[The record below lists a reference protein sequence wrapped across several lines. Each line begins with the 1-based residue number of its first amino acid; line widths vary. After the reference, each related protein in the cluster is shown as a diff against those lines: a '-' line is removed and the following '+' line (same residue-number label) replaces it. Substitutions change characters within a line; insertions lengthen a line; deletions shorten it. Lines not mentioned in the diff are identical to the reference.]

1 MIVATAVRGSSPLS
15 WTGSSTGSGPVRS
28 SAARGGTGLGLALV
42 RAVARA
48 HGGEVRVR
56 SAPGEGSEFAL
67 VLPVGPPAAPGP
79 GAAVSDAELLGAP
92 DAGRVVPSGP
102 RGAGS
107 RPAYASGDPGP
118 TGGERT
124 TVEGL

>member
-48 HGGEVRVR
+48 HGGEVQVR
-56 SAPGEGSEFAL
+56 SAPGKGSEFAL
-67 VLPVGPPAAPGP
+67 VLPVGPAAAPGP
-79 GAAVSDAELLGAP
+79 GAAEPGAELLGTP
-92 DAGRVVPSGP
+92 GAGRAVPSDVL
-102 RGAGS
+102 GAGR
-107 RPAYASGDPGP
+107 RPAYACGAPGP
-118 TGGERT
+118 PGAGRA

>member
-67 VLPVGPPAAPGP
+67 VLPVATPPASGP
-79 GAAVSDAELLGAP
+79 GAAAPDAEPVGTP
-92 DAGRVVPSGP
+92 DAGRARPAGAL
-102 RGAGS
+102 GAGS
-107 RPAYASGDPGP
+107 RPAYAADGPGP
-118 TGGERT
+118 T
-124 TVEGL
+124 

>member
-15 WTGSSTGSGPVRS
+15 WTGPSTGSGPVRS

-42 RAVARA
+42 QAVARA

-67 VLPVGPPAAPGP
+67 VLPVRPVPGP
-79 GAAVSDAELLGAP
+79 RRRVPGTELLGTP
-92 DAGRVVPSGP
+92 DAGRAVPSDALGT
-102 RGAGS
+102 GS
-107 RPAYASGDPGP
+107 RPAYGPADPGP
-118 TGGERT
+118 PGAERT
-124 TVEGL
+124 TLEEL